1 MDSAIDRDLK
11 RAERRELHL
20 WILAFTLLTLFGTI
34 VIGQYS
40 LKLLGDADSH
50 PVLTRATTYRALGGS
65 FFLTA
70 LFCLYVLRVLRFNR
84 RMKSLL
90 VEMNGVAACGLGLG
104 DLLPSI
110 AEKIAD
116 TSFAATCRIA
126 LLAHE
131 CTALRIRA
139 AHSDRDEEPQLQV
152 GRVYP
157 LEELRVWKRVAESV
171 QPIVVRSRDLPE
183 LSADDKELLGGGLQA
198 AHSYLIVPMVT
209 ENRMMGIIILGRAS
223 RLWSKRFTSFRIAA
237 ARTMANH
244 AASAIDQAK
253 LRKET
258 TRDPLTHLYI
268 RRHFS
273 ERIKK
278 EISRADRD
286 EHVMGVLLCEL
297 GPFEAVDDVQEQKT
311 GDAVLTATAEGI
323 RDATRG
329 TDLAFRWGRNEVVVV
344 LPKSSRE
351 GGLIVA
357 SRIRQAV
364 LNSASR
370 AGLDFDISIGIALYP
385 EHGRNEDSLIRLA
398 NRALSIAKDRG
409 MKIQLGEEEYE
420 LDEHSIGVEFQAVV
434 DVSSERIVGYEA
446 LARDAQVKLSAL
458 ELFEEYRATGRLSQL
473 KQMVLTSQIKKAEE
487 VGLERVFINADFDLL
502 SQLDPVYVPPTMNVV
517 VELSEREALHE
528 PERHLSVTRKWREK
542 GYQFAVDDFGAGL
555 ISLPFLS
562 MLAPEYVKV
571 DRSTMLRATSSRQF
585 REFLGSLIQAVR
597 TYAVK
602 GIIAEGVETRDELE
616 VVKAMGISFVQGSLL
631 GKRDELKSATETPLG
646 DRVLDTEY
654 V

>member
-1 MDSAIDRDLK
+1 
-11 RAERRELHL
+11 LHL
-20 WILAFTLLTLFGTI
+20 WILAFTLLMLFGTI

-40 LKLLGDADSH
+40 VKLLGEAGSH

-70 LFCLYVLRVLRFNR
+70 LFCFYVLRIVRFNC
-84 RMKSLL
+84 RMKRLL

-110 AEKIAD
+110 AEKIAE
-116 TSFAATCRIA
+116 TSSAATCRIA

-139 AHSDRDEEPQLQV
+139 AHSDRDEDSPQQV
-152 GRVYP
+152 GKTYP
-157 LEELRVWKRVAESV
+157 LEELRVWKEVAESV
-171 QPIVVRSRDLPE
+171 QPIVVRRRDVTE
-183 LSADDKELLGGGLQA
+183 LSPVDQELLGGGGQIP
-198 AHSYLIVPMVT
+198 HSYLIVPMVT
-209 ENRMMGIIILGRAS
+209 QNRMVGIILLGRRRLFAGKLFSSS
-223 RLWSKRFTSFRIAA
+223 RITA
-237 ARTMANH
+237 ARTMANL

-253 LRKET
+253 LRQET

-286 EHVMGVLLCEL
+286 ENVMGVLLCEL
-297 GPFEAVDDVQEQKT
+297 GPLDAVDDAQEQQA

-357 SRIRQAV
+357 SRVRQAV

-370 AGLDFDISIGIALYP
+370 AGLDFDVSIGIALYP
-385 EHGRNEDSLIRLA
+385 EHGRNEDSLIRVA
-398 NRALSIAKDRG
+398 NRALAIAKDRG

-446 LARDAQVKLSAL
+446 LARDAQVKLNAL

-473 KQMVLTSQIKKAEE
+473 KQMVLTSQIKKAQE

-528 PERHLSVTRKWREK
+528 PERQLNVARKWREK

-571 DRSTMLRATSSRQF
+571 DRSTMLRAVGSIQF
-585 REFLGSLIQAVR
+585 KEFLGSLIHAVR
-597 TYAVK
+597 TYALG
-602 GIIAEGVETRDELE
+602 GIIAEGVETREELE
-616 VVKAMGISFVQGSLL
+616 VVKDMGISLVQGSLL
-631 GKRDELKSATETPLG
+631 GKREEMKSATRTAVEI
-646 DRVLDTEY
+646 EF
-654 V
+654 

>member
-1 MDSAIDRDLK
+1 MDSAIDRDLR

-20 WILAFTLLTLFGTI
+20 WILSFTLLILFGTI

-40 LKLLGDADSH
+40 VKLLGEASSH

-70 LFCLYVLRVLRFNR
+70 LFCLYVLRILRFNR
-84 RMKSLL
+84 RFKQLL
-90 VEMNGVAACGLGLG
+90 VELNGVAACGMGLG

-110 AEKIAD
+110 ADKLAEA
-116 TSFAATCRIA
+116 SSAATCRVA

-131 CTALRIRA
+131 CTALRVRA
-139 AHSDRDEEPQLQV
+139 VHASGADGSQDQV
-152 GRVYP
+152 GKTYP

-171 QPIVVRSRDLPE
+171 RPILVRRGEMTE
-183 LSADDKELLGGGLQA
+183 LSSVDRELLEGGLSPA
-198 AHSYLIVPMVT
+198 YSYLIVPMLT
-209 ENRMMGIIILGRAS
+209 ENRMVGVIILGRA
-223 RLWSKRFTSFRIAA
+223 RRFLGKQFTAARIAA

-244 AASAIDQAK
+244 AAGAIDQAQ

-297 GPFEAVDDVQEQKT
+297 GPPEAVDDIHEQQG
-311 GDAVLTATAEGI
+311 GDAVLTATADGI

-357 SRIRQAV
+357 SRIRQSV
-364 LNSASR
+364 LNSAAR
-370 AGLDFDISIGIALYP
+370 AGLEFDVSIGIALYP
-385 EHGRNEDSLIRLA
+385 EHGRNEDSLIRVA
-398 NRALSIAKDRG
+398 NRALSIAKERG

-434 DVSSERIVGYEA
+434 DVASERIVGYEA

-487 VGLERVFINADFDLL
+487 VGLDRVFINADFDLL

-517 VELSEREALHE
+517 VELSEREALQE
-528 PERHLSVTRKWREK
+528 PERHLSVARKWREK
-542 GYQFAVDDFGAGL
+542 NYQFAVDDFGAGL

-571 DRSTMLRATSSRQF
+571 DRSTMLRAVSSHRFKQ
-585 REFLGSLIQAVR
+585 FLGSLIEAVR
-597 TYAVK
+597 TYAVE
-602 GIIAEGVETRDELE
+602 GIIAEGVETREELE
-616 VVKAMGISFVQGSLL
+616 VVKDMGISLVQGSLL
-631 GKRDELKSATETPLG
+631 GKREELEPETST
-646 DRVLDTEY
+646 VVEMEF
-654 V
+654 